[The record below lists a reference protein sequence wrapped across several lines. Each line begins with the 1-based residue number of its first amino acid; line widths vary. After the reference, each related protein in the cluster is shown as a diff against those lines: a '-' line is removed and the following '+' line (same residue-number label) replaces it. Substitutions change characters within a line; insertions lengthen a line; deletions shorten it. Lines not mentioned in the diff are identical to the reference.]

1 MREQTDG
8 VLRAGRIAWA
18 LLGIAG
24 VAALLGYVAFRLSFV
39 VVPLVLALFP
49 AAALSPAVSWLVRHR
64 LPRVLAALLVV
75 LGLLAA
81 ITGVLAAVVPS
92 FIAQLPALGEA
103 IKQAVQQLQPL
114 LERLPGEQRLSLQE
128 LAQRAATALGGGNPL
143 STAVGATRSIVEFLA
158 GVVLLVVALFFYL
171 FDGSRRARAA
181 AGLLPEARR
190 GPALELGEQLWL
202 TLGGFFRGQFVVAV
216 IDAVLIGTGLVLLDV
231 PLALP
236 LAVLVF
242 LGGFFP
248 VVGATVSGLLAVL
261 VALAHGGL
269 GSAVAVLA
277 VVVGV
282 QQLEGN
288 IVEPLVM
295 RRMVRLSA
303 FLILVVISAGA
314 AVLGVLGAFLA
325 VPTAAVVAR
334 TVTFLRDQRDRAAE
348 EPAPPDRST
357 NLLPPERISPPAA
370 G

>member
-1 MREQTDG
+1 M
-8 VLRAGRIAWA
+8 LRAGRIAWA

-24 VAALLGYVAFRLSFV
+24 VAVLLGYVAFQLSFV

-49 AAALSPAVSWLVRHR
+49 AAALAPVVSWLVRHR
-64 LPRVLAALLVV
+64 VPRVLAALLVV
-75 LGLLAA
+75 VGLLAA
-81 ITGVLAAVVPS
+81 IAGVVAAVVPS
-92 FIAQLPALGEA
+92 FIAQLPALGES
-103 IKQAVQQLQPL
+103 IRQAAQQLQPL
-114 LERLPGEQRLSLQE
+114 LDRLPGEQKLSLQE
-128 LAQRAATALGGGNPL
+128 IGQRAATALAGGNAL
-143 STAVGATRSIVEFLA
+143 TTAVGATRSVVEFLA
-158 GVVLLVVALFFYL
+158 GALLLVIALFFYL
-171 FDGSRRARAA
+171 FDGARRARAA
-181 AGLLPEARR
+181 AGLLPEPRR

-216 IDAVLIGTGLVLLDV
+216 IDAVLIGIGLVLLDV
-231 PLALP
+231 PVALP

-242 LGGFFP
+242 IGAFFP

-261 VALAHGGL
+261 VALAGGGL
-269 GSAVAVLA
+269 GTALAVLA

-288 IVEPLVM
+288 FVEPLVM

-303 FLILVVISAGA
+303 FVILVVIAAGA
-314 AVLGVLGAFLA
+314 SVLGVLGAFLA

-348 EPAPPDRST
+348 DPAPPGGAPSPM
-357 NLLPPERISPPAA
+357 PPERISRSAA